1 MRRNNMPCGIL
12 DVFDLDPHLIQDSL
26 GPPDLASQTAPRSI
40 QPFLHSSRHTV
51 PIIYNERPFPQ
62 NCPFAWGDLNSH
74 LIHDSLFPCKHTTQT
89 ASQSVQ
95 PFLHKIPQS
104 VPILYNGPPVPP
116 PLKIVPSQDMWTP
129 SNTRLLGPTYS
140 SQSQNGISIVSVVFA
155 GLTTVTDRQTDRQTT
170 LLGL

>member
-116 PLKIVPSQDMWTP
+116 PSKFSLPKTCGP
-129 SNTRLLGPTYS
+129 RLIHGYLGPPIVLKAKTAS
-140 SQSQNGISIVSVVFA
+140 RSFQSFLQ
-155 GLTTVTDRQTDRQTT
+155 GL
-170 LLGL
+170 LL